1 MVVRSRRRKQKK
13 EVEQGNSPLQE
24 LIDLKDEYSSIKE
37 DFLEEDSSSYSEKIL
52 DISKRLQQMCDAD
65 TDLLLAYFQLNRED
79 DYDVIQPLYS
89 GVICEII
96 SSKKVNNSEERL
108 MIIAAALTHDIGMH
122 TLKDIIQNRSVP
134 LTPDQ
139 LADLKLHPIRSIKYL
154 RKSGVTSDIWIKSVQ
169 QHHERLDGSGYPH
182 GISNDDI
189 SLGAKIIAISD
200 VFIAMTKPHANR
212 EGAIAKHALTELF
225 TSRGDKVDNELTQL
239 FIREMGFFPPG
250 SIVKLINGDIAL
262 VTHRGQ
268 TATQPIVQSI
278 IGPRGAPFEKPIPR
292 NTSHEAF
299 AIKDLE
305 AGDEYR
311 KMAFKLAVQLWKSDK
326 IHFLSS

>member
-1 MVVRSRRRKQKK
+1 MVVGSRRRKQKK
-13 EVEQGNSPLQE
+13 DVEQGRSSFQE

-37 DFLEEDSSSYSEKIL
+37 GFLEDDSGSYSDKIL
-52 DISKRLQQMCDAD
+52 EISKRLQMMCEAD

-79 DYDVIQPLYS
+79 HYEVIQPLYS

-96 SSKKVNNSEERL
+96 SSKKIVDADERI

-154 RKSGVTSDIWIKSVQ
+154 RKSGVKNDVWIKSVQ

-182 GISNDDI
+182 GIGNEDI
-189 SLGAKIIAISD
+189 SIGAKIIAISD

-212 EGAIAKHALTELF
+212 EGSIAKHALTELF

-250 SIVKLINGDIAL
+250 SIVKLVNGDIAL
-262 VTHRGQ
+262 VTHRGK

-292 NTSHEAF
+292 KTTHEAF

-305 AGDEYR
+305 AGDR
-311 KMAFKLAVQLWKSDK
+311 KSVV
-326 IHFLSS
+326 